1 MINGTKMNTTDMLSY
16 NNQSTAVL
24 RRWRKE
30 GDVTDIPRALY
41 GSGYNSLGSSRYVED
56 ASFLRLRTV
65 TLKYDFSKMLLDR
78 LRINGLSAYVTVENL
93 LTFTRYTGQDPDV
106 AVKLKDA
113 FTVLIDN
120 SMTPPLKTVTLGI
133 TARF

>member
-1 MINGTKMNTTDMLSY
+1 
-16 NNQSTAVL
+16 
-24 RRWRKE
+24 
-30 GDVTDIPRALY
+30 
-41 GSGYNSLGSSRYVED
+41 LGSSRYVED

-65 TLKYDFSKMLLDR
+65 TLKYDFAKEFLQR
-78 LRINGLSAYVTVENL
+78 FHIEGLGAYLTVENIFT
-93 LTFTRYTGQDPDV
+93 LTKYTGQDPDV

-113 FTVLIDN
+113 FTVLMDN